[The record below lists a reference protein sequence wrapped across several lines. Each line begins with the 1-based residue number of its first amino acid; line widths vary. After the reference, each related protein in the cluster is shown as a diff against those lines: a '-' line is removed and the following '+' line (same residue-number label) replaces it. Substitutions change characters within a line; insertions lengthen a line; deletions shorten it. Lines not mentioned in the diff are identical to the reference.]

1 MNSTAFFSFL
11 PPSPMP
17 FRAPLAALAMALL
30 FAAPAHAATAALEG
44 GTMTLGEGE
53 SASFPISGGE
63 NGPANLSAHCEI
75 GDVNGTASLTFDG
88 EHYVPLSAPAVGDVL
103 TLSGGETLSY
113 DLVGVVDASGGGD
126 AYVAFHFTGAPAPM
140 CFPGMPCNG
149 AEGKSGNVT
158 VTCRNA
164 GD

>member
-1 MNSTAFFSFL
+1 MHRFSVFSFL
-11 PPSPMP
+11 PL
-17 FRAPLAALAMALL
+17 LAALAVAVL
-30 FAAPAHAATAALEG
+30 FIAPAHAAKATLEG
-44 GTMTLGEGE
+44 GTVTLAEGE
-53 SASFPISGGE
+53 SASFPITGGA
-63 NGPANLSAHCEI
+63 NGPADLSAKCDI

-103 TLSGGETLSY
+103 TLSGGETRSY

-126 AYVAFHFTGAPAPM
+126 AYVAFRFTGAPAPM

-149 AEGKSGNVT
+149 AEGKSGSVT

-164 GD
+164 GG